1 MPDNRVED
9 AQLALTDERISVPV
23 GMSRTGAGAS
33 GIGWQPSADAI
44 HLFRTQFTS
53 AHANQHSVLVIH
65 TFLSFHLWA
74 DATGPSLSKIPSNC
88 GRAARYPELAFT
100 NGGISV
106 RAARFRI
113 SGASREGVYA
123 SFDKIDL
130 FICKVASA
138 LANQYSVLVVHSF
151 PSSSLSSVEA

>member
-1 MPDNRVED
+1 MEASPSLLGQVVLGMVHKVVVLIPPPTRAISSSFN
-9 AQLALTDERISVPV
+9 ERAPV
-23 GMSRTGAGAS
+23 RTNT
-33 GIGWQPSADAI
+33 
-44 HLFRTQFTS
+44 LFWSSILFFPF
-53 AHANQHSVLVIH
+53 I
-65 TFLSFHLWA
+65 FFPFHLWA
-74 DATGPSLSKIPSNC
+74 HATGPSLSKIRSNC

-138 LANQYSVLVVHSF
+138 LANQYSILVVHSF